1 MYISIQHKQICLK
14 EKEHKNA
21 KIKKHKE
28 KKKIT
33 DRPIYVDK

>member
-1 MYISIQHKQICLK
+1 MYISTQHKQVRLK
-14 EKEHKNA
+14 EKEHKNP
-21 KIKKHKE
+21 KKKKHKE